1 MLKTRNNRAAQ
12 DAAAFPAFD
21 GTRSTAYRPRDVETY
36 IPSCCK
42 QNMRRLDSTVSMT
55 TTSTQHRADFTQPG
69 YERAVTQALK
79 QPTGYPI
86 PVRPDGF
93 VRDSLLH
100 TERPPQPIRKFDH
113 PEAFVP
119 PPNCGLSGQPGQ
131 RYQRCPELIGQEDKA
146 VAARIT
152 ASKLGVRHQN
162 EERIKST
169 YGQEEVE
176 FQRREAERINGLR
189 RQKETY
195 MRMVEENEAQ
205 ANGW

>member
-1 MLKTRNNRAAQ
+1 MTRNNRAAHNAS
-12 DAAAFPAFD
+12 DFPAFD
-21 GTRSTAYRPRDVETY
+21 GTRSTAFRPRDIETY

-42 QNMRRLDSTVSMT
+42 QNMRRLDSTVSAT
-55 TTSTQHRADFTQPG
+55 TTSTHHRADFTQPR
-69 YERAVTQALK
+69 YEKVVTQALK
-79 QPTGYPI
+79 KPTGDPVS
-86 PVRPDGF
+86 VRPEGF

-113 PEAFVP
+113 PEAFTP
-119 PPNCGLSGQPGQ
+119 PPNCGLSGRSSQ

-152 ASKLGVRHQN
+152 ASKLGIRHRN

-189 RQKETY
+189 RQKEAY
-195 MRMVEENEAQ
+195 MRMVNENEAQ
-205 ANGW
+205 ANGR